1 MRRIFIAG
9 NWKMNKTVPESISFT
24 RELKMK
30 TLGYNNID
38 ILICP
43 PLTSLISILEI
54 IKDSKIRLGAQNVH
68 WEDSGAFTGE
78 VSTSMLESAGCSH
91 VIIGHSER
99 RQYFG
104 ESNDLLNKKL
114 KKVLKSKLLPIYCV
128 GETIDQRKL
137 GHTEKVVDEQIRSG
151 LNGIGTD
158 QIGRITIAY
167 EPVWAIGTG
176 ETATPEQAEE
186 VHLYIR
192 NLITELYGDAIA
204 ENIRIQYGGSVKP
217 SNAKELLMQKDIDG
231 ALIGGASIDLTSF
244 SEILKI
250 ADQIVK

>member
-1 MRRIFIAG
+1 
-9 NWKMNKTVPESISFT
+9 
-24 RELKMK
+24 MK